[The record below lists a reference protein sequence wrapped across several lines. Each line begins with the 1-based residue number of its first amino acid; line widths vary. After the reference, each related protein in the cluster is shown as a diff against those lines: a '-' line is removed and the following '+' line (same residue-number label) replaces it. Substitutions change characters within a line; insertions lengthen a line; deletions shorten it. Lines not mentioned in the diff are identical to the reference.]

1 MKLDLQTLR
10 ALLPPG
16 SGKQIDGAIII
27 TVTSDMSIDI
37 YDNVAEDIPPD
48 DKKDLLYKVF
58 EHAKQIST
66 GYPAQCCG
74 ENHCDDDDGSS
85 IDGLSISGPGL
96 AIQADPEEVDATRAG
111 IAAIMATPPHG
122 IIKYIAV
129 AAVPDPSQPGTGT
142 LLVRTD
148 CTRNELILLGNT
160 IATAAPGLVPA
171 IIPDDISGLD
181 P

>member
-66 GYPAQCCG
+66 GYPAQCC
-74 ENHCDDDDGSS
+74 
-85 IDGLSISGPGL
+85 DGLSISGPGL